1 MKIILTED
9 QYGQL
14 TEMIKLNIKVGDTI
28 MGGKF
33 KNKKVVVKTI
43 GKNDKGDI
51 TINGKPLLRFR
62 IIKESTSNDIEKIYK
77 TYSKHL
83 NELTETFDWVSKI
96 DVKLSSTAEAGGWR
110 NEQSKPLVK
119 ISVYFKNYQKIKMT
133 EQFELFDEIMFIH
146 NMFFPDLTGD
156 PLIYSDNVTA
166 YFSTKS
172 VFPNGKT
179 DSFPSHNQ
187 IVSGDYDA
195 VNQISESND
204 KNKIGSEN
212 FNRLLTKVVNSI
224 INEYLKKTTTIGH
237 DFDFR
242 VKVRKGTDTPFVGCN
257 AGSHGEPYNYVIEV
271 YSDIEIPKYFTYN
284 DEYKKNHNKI
294 SDGFHNSILSREIKD
309 ILPMIGLDIESL
321 GNVFGVCFNGKTDD
335 FSSNKPVS
343 EAVSQI
349 SESNDKNKKF
359 LISVMGMDFTNK
371 IKQITSTYDV
381 PTSFDDGIA
390 PSTIRTYLNFWGPMY
405 LVNIDGE
412 NYLYQDRGDYEM
424 FIDEEG
430 YWNKDEIPEKL
441 GIGVLGLRFSDI
453 LDMYFEEEDQI

>member
-9 QYGQL
+9 QYEQL
-14 TEMIKLNIKVGDTI
+14 TEMIKLDIKVGDTI

-62 IIKESTSNDIEKIYK
+62 ILKENNF
-77 TYSKHL
+77 HL
-83 NELTETFDWVSKI
+83 L
-96 DVKLSSTAEAGGWR
+96 R
-110 NEQSKPLVK
+110 R
-119 ISVYFKNYQKIKMT
+119 
-133 EQFELFDEIMFIH
+133 
-146 NMFFPDLTGD
+146 
-156 PLIYSDNVTA
+156 
-166 YFSTKS
+166 
-172 VFPNGKT
+172 
-179 DSFPSHNQ
+179 
-187 IVSGDYDA
+187 
-195 VNQISESND
+195 ESYD

-224 INEYLKKTTTIGH
+224 INEYLKKTTTIDH

-343 EAVSQI
+343 EGDYDDVSQI
-349 SESNDKNKKF
+349 NESNNKNKIFLKNKFGIDLDGKIKMIQHYEDLPIILASHWYPQDFNKMLNAGGPFYTLDITKGYKIGNTYVNKLYLYRARADGSSFLIDQDGYDKSESTF
-359 LISVMGMDFTNK
+359 LENLGVDVMGLT
-371 IKQITSTYDV
+371 IKD
-381 PTSFDDGIA
+381 
-390 PSTIRTYLNFWGPMY
+390 
-405 LVNIDGE
+405 LVNI
-412 NYLYQDRGDYEM
+412 
-424 FIDEEG
+424 
-430 YWNKDEIPEKL
+430 
-441 GIGVLGLRFSDI
+441 
-453 LDMYFEEEDQI
+453 YFNEEDQI

>member
-9 QYGQL
+9 QYEQL
-14 TEMIKLNIKVGDTI
+14 TEIIKLDIKVGDTI

-33 KNKKVVVKTI
+33 KNKKVIVKTI

-62 IIKESTSNDIEKIYK
+62 IIKESTSIDIEKIYK

-83 NELTETFDWVSKI
+83 NELTESFDWVSKI
-96 DVKLSSTAEAGGWR
+96 DVKLSSTSDAGGWK

-119 ISVYFKNYQKIKMT
+119 ISVYFKNYQKITMT
-133 EQFELFDEIMFIH
+133 EQFELFDEIKFIH
-146 NMFFPDLTGD
+146 DMFFPHLTGD
-156 PLIYSDNVTA
+156 PLIYSDNITA

-187 IVSGDYDA
+187 IVLGDYDA
-195 VNQISESND
+195 VSQISESNE

-224 INEYLKKTTTIGH
+224 INEYLKKTTTIDH

-321 GNVFGVCFNGKTDD
+321 GNVFGVCFKGKTED
-335 FSSNKPVS
+335 FSSNKP
-343 EAVSQI
+343 VSQI

-359 LISVMGMDFTNK
+359 LISVMGIDFTDK
-371 IKQITSTYDV
+371 IKMITSTYDV
-381 PTSFDDGIA
+381 PNSFDDGIA

-412 NYLYQDRGDYEM
+412 NYLYQDRGDFEM

-453 LDMYFEEEDQI
+453 LDMYFYEED